1 MIARYNHFAR
11 SDYSKSVKL
20 KYCCLAFCQ
29 CYRGSDER
37 GKRKFDHEE
46 HARCCSNIF
55 QKKDMKFLPIELY
68 QPIKF

>member
-29 CYRGSDER
+29 CYRGSDECAKENSILKSTQYAIKVVVTFF
-37 GKRKFDHEE
+37 KRK
-46 HARCCSNIF
+46 I
-55 QKKDMKFLPIELY
+55 
-68 QPIKF
+68 